1 MPKVTSYTLT
11 NNKYAVEV
19 AAPKK
24 GATPIYKWAIVT
36 GAPKR

>member
-1 MPKVTSYTLT
+1 MPQITGIRLT
-11 NNKYAVEV
+11 NNKFAVEI

-24 GATPIYKWAIVT
+24 GANPTYKWAIVT